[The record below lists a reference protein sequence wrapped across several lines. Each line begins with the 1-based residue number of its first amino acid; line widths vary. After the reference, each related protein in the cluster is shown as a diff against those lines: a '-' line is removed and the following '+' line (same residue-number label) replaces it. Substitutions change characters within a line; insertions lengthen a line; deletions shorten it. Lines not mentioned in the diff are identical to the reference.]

1 MNHIFNKTPWSQVL
15 FVEVNPYVRLTK
27 LAVVVYPAV
36 ELATLLSYPGFNLDG
51 FLIELGGGQ
60 VSGILESKSGV

>member
-1 MNHIFNKTPWSQVL
+1 M

-51 FLIELGGGQ
+51 FLIELGGGGGQ